1 MASGLV
7 IALVIQI
14 PVVSAMDPKKC
25 FQKGFTMIFF
35 FLPKGA
41 RNVLIGN
48 KHGHL
53 SFCKNKNVLRI
64 EGIPITYQPSP
75 LTDQN
80 CKVFLCFF
88 SKFYLA
94 SVPSEDGTQG

>member
-1 MASGLV
+1 MF
-7 IALVIQI
+7 
-14 PVVSAMDPKKC
+14 PKRVHYD
-25 FQKGFTMIFF
+25 FF

-64 EGIPITYQPSP
+64 EGIPI
-75 LTDQN
+75 
-80 CKVFLCFF
+80 
-88 SKFYLA
+88 YLPTL
-94 SVPSEDGTQG
+94 SFDGPKL